1 MIAPMSKLITY
12 DVDVLFGD
20 CDPAGI
26 VFFPNFLKWM
36 DASSLN
42 FFMQCGL
49 PPWRAWTEPPHMIGT
64 PLIEIRTQFHQ
75 PATYGQT
82 LTVHTEITEF
92 ARKTFT
98 HRHQVKRGD
107 ELICEGTEVRAFC
120 TRDPETG
127 VVKAIPVPD
136 IVLANCR

>member
-1 MIAPMSKLITY
+1 MIEAMSKLITY
-12 DVDVLFGD
+12 DIDVLFGD

-42 FFMQCGL
+42 FFLQCGL
-49 PPWRAWTEPPHMIGT
+49 PPWHAWTEPAHLIGT
-64 PLIEIRTQFHQ
+64 PLIEIRTQFRQ

-82 LTVHTEITEF
+82 LTVYTEITEF
-92 ARKTFT
+92 SRKTFH
-98 HRHQVKRGD
+98 HRHVVKRGD
-107 ELICEGTEVRAFC
+107 ELICEGSEIRAFC

-127 VVKAIPVPD
+127 LVKAIPLPE
-136 IVLANCR
+136 IVLERCR